1 MLTRRPKPLG
11 KMMSSLEI
19 GLIILFTIF
28 SGAVLGMLIGAFLP
42 EHHLSGETKSAI
54 SVSMAVVGTLTA
66 LVLGLLISNASSSFS
81 TRNSE
86 VTRISADKKET
97 RSISNAN
104 DPNLR
109 AGIRISWKPEA
120 ESLVAVR
127 LAARRR
133 RPRISADKKRR
144 DQFGNY
150 PRLSALSA
158 VLLFFGS
165 AAGLGRDLRGLARL
179 KVNL

>member
-86 VTRISADKKET
+86 VTRISADMV
-97 RSISNAN
+97 RM
-104 DPNLR
+104 DRLLR
-109 AGIRISWKPEA
+109 RYGPEA
-120 ESLVAVR
+120 DGVR
-127 LAARRR
+127 
-133 RPRISADKKRR
+133 
-144 DQFGNY
+144 
-150 PRLSALSA
+150 
-158 VLLFFGS
+158 
-165 AAGLGRDLRGLARL
+165 
-179 KVNL
+179 